1 MAVTPT
7 LYIADN
13 KAGVISVWQLGQ
25 PSTLLAEWRTDAVG
39 NDKEVVQ
46 DADGEAAREVE
57 AEPAKPK
64 EVTGVRVPRIAALAD
79 SSNKFAFAYGNT
91 VHFYLIEHRSMTSS
105 SSSNN
110 RSSSNLLAIGTARGY
125 MFVCD
130 VANHKVL
137 SKLKV
142 SRNVPVKFGVFARRS
157 SILFV
162 NSVESVIKADDM
174 VMCDHQRLLTVSS
187 SVSRGRVALWALGP
201 TLNRAM
207 IPTEQFDLCH
217 FRPTTDPRCR
227 PDAIVPVV
235 VPPATPPADA
245 HKLADYDVTALPY
258 LTSSAKHL
266 DMAKKM
272 MEGVVCVDFVE
283 QPSMLT
289 TATMRSKDVNV
300 QTIVNF
306 FVATARSTETRG
318 DAGRMLS
325 KPFLNIPRLGPAFTA
340 DVTLFTKHF
349 PSIASAFLDSL
360 GLVRTR
366 VDAPAEVQLP
376 SSRMIVTGA
385 NTLSINRNLW
395 ADMRESGELAKL
407 QDANSAASL
416 VEARVVPLPRAA
428 GFVNDGPSLLETLV
442 DTGDAELFGSFI
454 VRAVIQYKWQTS
466 GQRLFLWEAAW
477 YMLSVA
483 LITALTFVF
492 NTSGKDVAQLLGA
505 ADNSSNSN
513 NGSDVVSVVIMVVL
527 GVLAG
532 VDMLQEVRQSR
543 LVHGYWLDL
552 WNWLDV
558 TNVVLVFVVLGAY
571 FAGWQHARAFLALAV
586 YLRWYGLLYYLQP
599 FQSTGPLVRM
609 ILAIC
614 FDMRYFLLVLGISIV
629 AGWTSFRLLLRD
641 DTTLLVEGLGDP
653 ANGLLLMFNMLLLAD
668 FELDTFDGDYVALLR
683 ILFVISMV
691 LVPVVLLNLL
701 IALMSDLYERIQ
713 DRADIEFQL
722 LRARVLRE
730 QDAWLT
736 QEEQMD
742 ARRFPMWLHVLV
754 PKGSGVGRD
763 GGSVQWQGV
772 LHAVKKSRC
781 REWGLLEWLM

>member
-1 MAVTPT
+1 
-7 LYIADN
+7 
-13 KAGVISVWQLGQ
+13 
-25 PSTLLAEWRTDAVG
+25 
-39 NDKEVVQ
+39 
-46 DADGEAAREVE
+46 
-57 AEPAKPK
+57 
-64 EVTGVRVPRIAALAD
+64 
-79 SSNKFAFAYGNT
+79 
-91 VHFYLIEHRSMTSS
+91 
-105 SSSNN
+105 
-110 RSSSNLLAIGTARGY
+110 
-125 MFVCD
+125 
-130 VANHKVL
+130 
-137 SKLKV
+137 
-142 SRNVPVKFGVFARRS
+142 
-157 SILFV
+157 
-162 NSVESVIKADDM
+162 
-174 VMCDHQRLLTVSS
+174 
-187 SVSRGRVALWALGP
+187 
-201 TLNRAM
+201 
-207 IPTEQFDLCH
+207 
-217 FRPTTDPRCR
+217 
-227 PDAIVPVV
+227 
-235 VPPATPPADA
+235 
-245 HKLADYDVTALPY
+245 
-258 LTSSAKHL
+258 
-266 DMAKKM
+266 MAKKM

-283 QPSMLT
+283 QPSMLN
-289 TATMRSKDVNV
+289 TAIMRSKDVNV
-300 QTIVNF
+300 VQTITAF

-340 DVTLFTKHF
+340 DVTLLTKHF

-366 VDAPAEVQLP
+366 VGAPAEIQLP
-376 SSRMIVTGA
+376 SSRMIVMGA
-385 NTLSINRNLW
+385 NTLNINRNLW

-407 QDANSAASL
+407 EDANSAASL

-428 GFVNDGPSLLETLV
+428 GFLNDGSSLLETLV

-466 GQRLFLWEAAW
+466 GLRQFLWEAAW

-492 NTSGKDVAQLLGA
+492 NTSGKNVAQLLGA

-513 NGSDVVSVVIMVVL
+513 NGSDVVSVMIMLVL

-532 VDMLQEVRQSR
+532 VDMVQE
-543 LVHGYWLDL
+543 
-552 WNWLDV
+552 
-558 TNVVLVFVVLGAY
+558 
-571 FAGWQHARAFLALAV
+571 
-586 YLRWYGLLYYLQP
+586 P

-629 AGWTSFRLLLRD
+629 AGWTSFRLLLLND
-641 DTTLLVEGLGDP
+641 NTLPVEGLGDP
-653 ANGLLLMFNMLLLAD
+653 ANGLLLMFNLLLLAD
-668 FELDTFDGDYVALLR
+668 FDLDTFDGDYVVLLR

-701 IALMSDLYERIQ
+701 IALMSDSYERIQ

-722 LRARVLRE
+722 LRARILRE

-736 QEEQMD
+736 LEGKMD

-772 LHAVKKSRC
+772 LHALKKEVADKVEGVERKMGGVEGKVEGMETGFSKRLDAKVGGVDERVKSLEEKVDRTL
-781 REWGLLEWLM
+781 ELLQQLLACGRGDGGGGQEEPVQGMGFT